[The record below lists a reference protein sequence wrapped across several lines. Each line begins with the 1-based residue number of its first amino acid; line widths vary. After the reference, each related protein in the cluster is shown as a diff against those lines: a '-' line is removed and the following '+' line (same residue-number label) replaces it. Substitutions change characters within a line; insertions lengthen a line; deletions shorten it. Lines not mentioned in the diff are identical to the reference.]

1 MHHVKYIAIE
11 YKTKYISQKM
21 ESPET
26 SNFIKKLMVFNLQ
39 LIGSIEAILV
49 SNLTMRGNE
58 ICDMLNERIKMNPD
72 YFEVRLNRLLIFC

>member
-1 MHHVKYIAIE
+1 
-11 YKTKYISQKM
+11 M

-58 ICDMLNERIKMNPD
+58 ICGMLNERIKN
-72 YFEVRLNRLLIFC
+72 ESRLF